1 MSPAQTGARS
11 GAAPRSR
18 PLFLL
23 TLMFAALSAVATLV
37 LPAAGRADALAR
49 PSQTMYT
56 PPSDAPPPGS
66 FYPRALRMQHNGSS
80 NGTLLATFEQYT
92 TGTPVLPIYRST
104 DNGNAW
110 TKISEV
116 ADTQNGWGM
125 RWEPELFELPAA
137 VGDLPAGTILAAG
150 ASVPS
155 DRSAIKIDVYASTD
169 RGLTW
174 TFLSNIATG
183 GKAFDTNGNGN
194 TPVWEPFFLYANGKL
209 IVYYSDQRDAAYGQK
224 VVHQVS
230 TDGHTWGPVVNDVA
244 MPTYSQ
250 RPGMPTVA
258 KLPNGNYVMTYEF
271 GGSPS
276 GNFAVYY
283 KISADPEN
291 FNSVTGIPL
300 RSTDGVVPTSTPYIT
315 WLPTG
320 GPNGTLVVSAYST
333 GDLFLNTANGAADT
347 WTRIASPV
355 VGGYSRG
362 MLPLAD
368 GHSLLVLSGGS
379 AGADVRNPVT
389 YGTIDLGG
397 GISDGAT
404 YTLSNANSALKLA
417 IAGGTT
423 ANGTYATQQNTDNAT
438 DQQWRFVQ
446 QSSGY
451 FKIFNVA
458 SGKVL
463 GVEGGS
469 TADGAK
475 VLQWDDNGTL
485 DHEWAVAPNPS
496 GGYTLTN
503 RVTGKILEIPGA
515 STTTGTTAV
524 QWSDTG
530 CACQRWNLTQTA
542 LPPLGTGQYILVNKN
557 SGKYLDI
564 PNGSTAT
571 NTAVDQ
577 WQNTS
582 CLCQLYTF
590 QSASGGAWTIK
601 NANSNLNLDIRSSS
615 TAAGAVVVQNTAS
628 TATSQKWTLTDA
640 GNGYYK
646 LKNVN
651 SGLNAGVAQSSTTNG
666 AAVVQ
671 WNDVNVDDQ
680 QWKIVRIN

>member
-1 MSPAQTGARS
+1 MSLARTGARS

-18 PLFLL
+18 PVSFFTLAFILLVSVL
-23 TLMFAALSAVATLV
+23 TLVV
-37 LPAAGRADALAR
+37 PAGRADALAR

-56 PPSDAPPPGS
+56 PPSGAPSPGS
-66 FYPRALRMQHNGSS
+66 LYPRAVRMQHNGSA
-80 NGTLLATFEQYT
+80 NGTILATFEQYT

-104 DNGNAW
+104 DNGNSW
-110 TKISEV
+110 SKISEV

-137 VGDLPAGTILAAG
+137 VGDFPAGTILAAG

-169 RGLTW
+169 RGQTW
-174 TFLSNIATG
+174 TFAGNIATG
-183 GKAFDTNGNGN
+183 GQAYDTNGN

-209 IVYYSDQRDAAYGQK
+209 IVYYSDQRDPAHGQK
-224 VVHQVS
+224 VVHQVT
-230 TDGHTWGPVVNDVA
+230 TDLHTWGPVVDDVA

-258 KLPNGNYVMTYEF
+258 KLPNGNYAMTYEY

-276 GNFAVYY
+276 GNFAVHY
-283 KISADPEN
+283 KISADPEA

-300 RSTDGVVPTSTPYIT
+300 QATDGTIPTSTPYIT

-333 GDLFLNTANGAADT
+333 SDLFLNTQNGAANT
-347 WTRIASPV
+347 WTRISSNVA
-355 VGGYSRG
+355 GGYSRG
-362 MLPLAD
+362 MVPLSD

-379 AGADVRNPVT
+379 GGPNLSNPVT
-389 YGTIDLGG
+389 YSTIDLGG

-404 YTLSNANSALKLA
+404 YTVSNAGSNLLLS
-417 IAGGTT
+417 IAGGSTT
-423 ANGTYATQQNTDNAT
+423 NGANATQQAADNAT

-451 FKIFNVA
+451 FKILNVA

-463 GVEGGS
+463 GVENQS

-475 VLQWDDNGTL
+475 ILQWDDNGTL
-485 DHEWAVAPNPS
+485 DHEWAVAPNPA
-496 GGYTLTN
+496 GGYSLTN
-503 RVTGKILEIPGA
+503 RVTGKYLEIPNA
-515 STTTGTTAV
+515 STATGTIAG
-524 QWSDTG
+524 QWSATS
-530 CACQRWNLTQTA
+530 CACQRWNVTQTA
-542 LPPLGTGQYILVNKN
+542 LPALGTGQYVLVNKN

-564 PNGSTAT
+564 PQGSTAT
-571 NTAVDQ
+571 NTAVQQ
-577 WQNTS
+577 WQNS
-582 CLCQLYTF
+582 ACFCQLYTF
-590 QSASGGAWTIK
+590 QSAGGGAWTIK
-601 NANSNLNLDIRSSS
+601 NANSNLNLDIRSGS
-615 TAAGAVVVQNTAS
+615 TAAGAAVVQNTPSIAN
-628 TATSQKWTLTDA
+628 SQKWALTDA

-646 LKNVN
+646 LKNVG
-651 SGLNAGVAQSSTTNG
+651 SGFNAAVAQSSTANG

-671 WNDVNVDDQ
+671 WNNLTIDDQ
-680 QWKIVRIN
+680 LWKIVRIN

>member
-23 TLMFAALSAVATLV
+23 ALVFALLAAVATLV
-37 LPAAGRADALAR
+37 LPAAGPADALAR

-56 PPSDAPPPGS
+56 PPSGAPSPGS
-66 FYPRALRMQHNGSS
+66 LYPRALRLQHNGSA

-92 TGTPVLPIYRST
+92 SGTPVLPIYRST

-125 RWEPELFELPAA
+125 RWEPELFELPTA
-137 VGDLPAGTILAAG
+137 VGDFPAGTILAAG
-150 ASVPS
+150 ASVPA

-169 RGLTW
+169 RGQTW
-174 TFLSNIATG
+174 TFVSNIATG
-183 GKAFDTNGNGN
+183 GAAFDTNGN

-209 IVYYSDQRDAAYGQK
+209 IVYYSDQRDPDHGQK
-224 VVHQVS
+224 LVHQVT
-230 TDGHTWGPVVNDVA
+230 TDVRTWGPVVDDVA

-258 KLPNGNYVMTYEF
+258 KLPNGNYVMTYEY
-271 GGSPS
+271 GGSPA

-283 KISADPEN
+283 KISPDPEA

-320 GPNGTLVVSAYST
+320 GPNGTLVVGAYST

-347 WTRIASPV
+347 WTRISSNVAS
-355 VGGYSRG
+355 GYSRG

-379 AGADVRNPVT
+379 GGSNLRNPVT

-404 YTLSNANSALKLA
+404 YTVSNANSNLKLA
-417 IAGGTT
+417 IAGGSTT
-423 ANGTYATQQNTDNAT
+423 NGTAATQQSADNAT
-438 DQQWRFVQ
+438 DQQWRFAAQ
-446 QSSGY
+446 PSGY

-463 GVEGGS
+463 GVENQS
-469 TADGAK
+469 TANGARI
-475 VLQWDDNGTL
+475 LQWDDNGTL
-485 DHEWAVAPNPS
+485 DHEWAIAPHPA

-503 RVTGKILEIPGA
+503 RVTAKNLEIPNA
-515 STTTGTTAV
+515 STTTGTTAG

-530 CACQRWNLTQTA
+530 CACQRWNLT
-542 LPPLGTGQYILVNKN
+542 
-557 SGKYLDI
+557 
-564 PNGSTAT
+564 
-571 NTAVDQ
+571 
-577 WQNTS
+577 
-582 CLCQLYTF
+582 
-590 QSASGGAWTIK
+590 
-601 NANSNLNLDIRSSS
+601 
-615 TAAGAVVVQNTAS
+615 
-628 TATSQKWTLTDA
+628 
-640 GNGYYK
+640 
-646 LKNVN
+646 
-651 SGLNAGVAQSSTTNG
+651 
-666 AAVVQ
+666 
-671 WNDVNVDDQ
+671 
-680 QWKIVRIN
+680 

>member
-1 MSPAQTGARS
+1 MSPAQTGARP
-11 GAAPRSR
+11 GVAPQTR

-23 TLMFAALSAVATLV
+23 TAVLALLAAVATLL
-37 LPAAGRADALAR
+37 LPAAGRADALTR

-56 PPSDAPPPGS
+56 PPSNAPSPGS
-66 FYPRALRMQHNGSS
+66 FYPRELRLQHNGSA
-80 NGTLLATFEQYT
+80 NGTLLSTFEQYT
-92 TGTPVLPIYRST
+92 TGTPVFPIYRST

-110 TKISEV
+110 TKISDV

-137 VGDLPAGTILAAG
+137 MGDFPAGTILAAG
-150 ASVPS
+150 ASVPA
-155 DRSAIKIDVYASTD
+155 DRSAIKIDVYASLD
-169 RGLTW
+169 RGQTW
-174 TFLSNIATG
+174 TFVSNVATG
-183 GKAFDTNGNGN
+183 GAAYDTNGN

-209 IVYYSDQRDAAYGQK
+209 IVYYSDQRDPAHGQK

-230 TDGHTWGPVVNDVA
+230 TDGRNWGPVVDDVA

-258 KLPNGNYVMTYEF
+258 RLPNGNYVMTYEY
-271 GGSPS
+271 GGSPA

-283 KISADPEN
+283 KISADPEA
-291 FNSVTGIPL
+291 FDSVTGIPL
-300 RSTDGVVPTSTPYIT
+300 RSTDGAVPTSTPYIT

-333 GDLFLNTANGAADT
+333 GDLFLNTAGGAADT
-347 WTRIASPV
+347 WTRINSAV
-355 VGGYSRG
+355 AGGYSRG
-362 MLPLAD
+362 LLPLAD

-379 AGADVRNPVT
+379 GGSDVRNPVT
-389 YGTIDLGG
+389 YATIDLGG

-404 YTLSNANSALKLA
+404 YTVSNANSDLRLT

-423 ANGTYATQQNTDNAT
+423 ANGTGATQQTTTNAT
-438 DQQWRFVQ
+438 DQQWRFVAQ
-446 QSSGY
+446 PSGF

-463 GVEGGS
+463 GVENQS
-469 TADGAK
+469 TANGARI
-475 VLQWDDNGTL
+475 LQWDDNGTL
-485 DHEWAVAPNPS
+485 DHEWAVAPNPA

-503 RVTGKILEIPGA
+503 RVTGRFLEIPNA
-515 STTTGTTAV
+515 STTVGATAD
-524 QWSDTG
+524 QWGDTG

-542 LPPLGTGQYILVNKN
+542 PPPLGTGQYILVNKN

-571 NTAVDQ
+571 GTAVGQ
-577 WQNTS
+577 WQNS
-582 CLCQLYTF
+582 ACLCQLFTF
-590 QSASGGAWTIK
+590 QSAGGGAWTIR
-601 NANSNLNLDIRSSS
+601 NANSNLNLDIRSGS
-615 TAAGAVVVQNTAS
+615 TTAGAALVQNTPSA
-628 TATSQKWTLTDA
+628 ANSQKWTLTDA
-640 GNGYYK
+640 GNGYYE

-651 SGLNAGVAQSSTTNG
+651 SGLNAGVAQSSTSNG

-671 WNDVNVDDQ
+671 WTDVNVDDQ
-680 QWKIVRIN
+680 LWKIVRIN

>member
-1 MSPAQTGARS
+1 MSTVQTGARS
-11 GAAPRSR
+11 GAAPHSR

-23 TLMFAALSAVATLV
+23 TAVIALLAAVATLL

-56 PPSDAPPPGS
+56 PPSNAPSPGS
-66 FYPRALRMQHNGSS
+66 FYPRALRLQHNGSA
-80 NGTLLATFEQYT
+80 NGTILSTFEQYT
-92 TGTPVLPIYRST
+92 TGTPVFPIYRST

-110 TKISEV
+110 TKISDI

-125 RWEPELFELPAA
+125 RWEPELFELPTAM
-137 VGDLPAGTILAAG
+137 GDFPAGTILAAG

-174 TFLSNIATG
+174 TFVSNIATG
-183 GKAFDTNGNGN
+183 GPAFDTNGNGN

-209 IVYYSDQRDAAYGQK
+209 IVYYSDQRDSAYGQK
-224 VVHQVS
+224 LVHQVS
-230 TDGHTWGPVVNDVA
+230 TDGRTWGPVVNDVA

-250 RPGMPTVA
+250 RPGMATVA
-258 KLPNGNYVMTYEF
+258 KLPNGNYVMTYEY
-271 GGSPS
+271 GGSAA

-283 KISADPEN
+283 KISADPEA

-300 RSTDGVVPTSTPYIT
+300 RATDGTVPTSTPYIT

-347 WTRIASPV
+347 WTRINSTV

-362 MLPLAD
+362 LLPLPD

-379 AGADVRNPVT
+379 GGSNVRNPVT

-404 YTLSNANSALKLA
+404 YTVSNANSNLPLT
-417 IAGGTT
+417 IAGGST
-423 ANGTYATQQNTDNAT
+423 ANGTTATQQNTTNAN
-438 DQQWRFVQ
+438 DQQWRFAAQ
-446 QSSGY
+446 PSGF

-463 GVEGGS
+463 GVENQS
-469 TADGAK
+469 TANGAR

-485 DHEWAVAPNPS
+485 DHEWAVAPNPA

-503 RVTGKILEIPGA
+503 RVTGRYLEIPNA
-515 STTTGTTAV
+515 STATGTTAD

-571 NTAVDQ
+571 NTAVQQ
-577 WQNTS
+577 WQNS
-582 CLCQLYTF
+582 ACVCQLYTF
-590 QSASGGAWTIK
+590 QSAGSGAWTIR
-601 NANSNLNLDIRSSS
+601 NANSNLNLDIRSGS
-615 TAAGAVVVQNTAS
+615 TTPGAVVVQNTPSA
-628 TATSQKWTLTDA
+628 ANSQKWTLTDA
-640 GNGYYK
+640 GNGYYE

-651 SGLNAGVAQSSTTNG
+651 SNLNAGVAQSSTANG
-666 AAVVQ
+666 AGVVQ

-680 QWKIVRIN
+680 LWKIVRIN